1 MSPYRGLASVV
12 PRSGWLDRWF
22 PLVVVA
28 VFLAANLRDE
38 IGVKNL
44 SAKQFHHLLTEA
56 GAKVTQQAVYGWLAG
71 NTAPSA
77 INQAYVAHV
86 LNAPPHRLFP
96 LPEVQS

>member
-1 MSPYRGLASVV
+1 VVLPRTADPAKPSPEQQLRLE
-12 PRSGWLDRWF
+12 W
-22 PLVVVA
+22 
-28 VFLAANLRDE
+28 AANLRDE